1 MNERDDNNYIDIENE
16 YIRDYVYFSNPI
28 KRRID
33 DELVLDLTRYDNLT
47 DSNWMIEEDCVL

>member
-1 MNERDDNNYIDIENE
+1 MNERDDNNYIDVENE

>member
-1 MNERDDNNYIDIENE
+1 MNERDDNNYIDLEND